1 MCFRKSFVFFLNK
14 DFQCRQILKLI
25 AALSHAE
32 PSPPPPHVPLIWITD
47 RRHPTLLPLGLLTDN
62 ADLPAL
68 LLAAQEDAC
77 FGSFDSSVLG
87 HRLLGLGE
95 LQSVLKTAKILC
107 PILKNWLPWE
117 NKKKWWPFS
126 SWFFLG
132 NSPFSSVGKAL
143 TEYIEFQAL
152 CYMLVTQSSTANK

>member
-1 MCFRKSFVFFLNK
+1 MSTNFKVNN
-14 DFQCRQILKLI
+14 
-25 AALSHAE
+25 
-32 PSPPPPHVPLIWITD
+32 SPESQSLPP
-47 RRHPTLLPLGLLTDN
+47 RHPTLLSFGLLTDS

-107 PILKNWLPWE
+107 PILKN
-117 NKKKWWPFS
+117 
-126 SWFFLG
+126 
-132 NSPFSSVGKAL
+132 
-143 TEYIEFQAL
+143 
-152 CYMLVTQSSTANK
+152 

>member
-1 MCFRKSFVFFLNK
+1 MTGDEALGLLDQVLKYFAMMCFRKSFVFFLNK

-107 PILKNWLPWE
+107 PILKNWLP
-117 NKKKWWPFS
+117 
-126 SWFFLG
+126 
-132 NSPFSSVGKAL
+132 
-143 TEYIEFQAL
+143 
-152 CYMLVTQSSTANK
+152 